1 MRLLEKKSFTSK
13 KKKLEESCFIL
24 SRQQKLSVLMTYIP
38 AKSFQLF
45 LTLLNPYRANYK

>member
-24 SRQQKLSVLMTYIP
+24 SRQQKLSVLMTCTGKVFP
-38 AKSFQLF
+38 
-45 LTLLNPYRANYK
+45 TLLNAS